1 MFSGAEDGTAASDAA
16 AAGTKL
22 IDLTDKLDKS
32 GCYARNEDTR
42 FPWTNLMIGDTRLG
56 CKSDA
61 DEQLILHFAFQESV
75 KVHSIKLTE
84 FNNGVEPENNPTRIL
99 LFVNRDNLGFED
111 VEDVDP
117 TTVIELTSE
126 DLKENADNT
135 LLKFVQYQRV
145 NSITMFVEDNN
156 GGDITAL
163 GGLKFFGKTVATTNM
178 ADFKKQG

>member
-1 MFSGAEDGTAASDAA
+1 MFSGAEAGGAAAAGGDPA

-75 KVHSIKLTE
+75 KVNIKSVCD
-84 FNNGVEPENNPTRIL
+84 VELLL
-99 LFVNRDNLGFED
+99 LFNR
-111 VEDVDP
+111 
-117 TTVIELTSE
+117 VIS
-126 DLKENADNT
+126 K
-135 LLKFVQYQRV
+135 KKGKY
-145 NSITMFVEDNN
+145 ITRQE
-156 GGDITAL
+156 
-163 GGLKFFGKTVATTNM
+163 K
-178 ADFKKQG
+178 